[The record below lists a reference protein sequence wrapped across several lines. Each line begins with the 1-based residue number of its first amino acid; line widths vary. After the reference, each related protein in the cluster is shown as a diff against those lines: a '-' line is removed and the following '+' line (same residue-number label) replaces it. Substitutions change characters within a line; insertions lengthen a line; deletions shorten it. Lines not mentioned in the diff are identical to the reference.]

1 MFFLNRLRESR
12 RNAEASER
20 RKLRERGAA
29 ALEFALVAPFF
40 FLVVFGGIEI
50 GLMFRS
56 HLALE
61 NMSRTAARV
70 ASVQRDAP
78 GADQAIL
85 ENINR
90 QSEILSGDVT
100 KVVIFAAETLDSG
113 LSPDCDLATASRLYE
128 CNVYKID
135 DGTGVQGILDDLGSY
150 PAGLTATERAEW
162 KNLGIYIEYDYQF
175 ATGFFD
181 SITLSTTSVEVI
193 ELDL

>member
-12 RNAEASER
+12 RNGEASER

-70 ASVQRDAP
+70 ASVQRNAP

-85 ENINR
+85 ENINA
-90 QSEILSGDVT
+90 QAEILSGDIT
-100 KVVIFAAETLDSG
+100 KVIIFSAETLDAD
-113 LSPDCDLATASRLYE
+113 LSPDCELATASRANE
-128 CNVYKID
+128 CNVYLVD
-135 DGTGVQGILDDLGSY
+135 DRGVQGVLDDGVWE
-150 PAGLTATERAEW
+150 AGLTATERGAW
-162 KNLGIYIEYDYQF
+162 QNLGIYIEYDYQY

-181 SITLSTTSVEVI
+181 SITLSTTSVEVV

>member
-1 MFFLNRLRESR
+1 MYFLNRLRESR

-70 ASVQRDAP
+70 ASVQRNAP

-90 QSEILSGDVT
+90 QSEILSGDVK
-100 KVVIFAAETLDSG
+100 KVIIFAAETLDAD
-113 LSPDCDLATASRLYE
+113 LSPDCELATASRANE
-128 CNVYKID
+128 CNVYIVD
-135 DGTGVQGILDDLGSY
+135 DRGVQGVLDDGVWE
-150 PAGLTATERAEW
+150 AGLTAAERGAW
-162 KNLGIYIEYDYQF
+162 QNLGIYIEYDYQY

-181 SITLSTTSVEVI
+181 TITLSTTSVEVV

>member
-70 ASVQRDAP
+70 ASVQRNAP

-85 ENINR
+85 ENINK

-100 KVVIFAAETLDSG
+100 KVIIFAAETLDAG
-113 LSPDCDLATASRLYE
+113 LSPDCELATASRANE
-128 CNVYKID
+128 CNVYIVD
-135 DGTGVQGILDDLGSY
+135 SRGVQGVLDDGVY
-150 PAGLTATERAEW
+150 EAGLTATERAAW
-162 KNLGIYIEYDYQF
+162 QNLGIYIEYDYQY

-181 SITLSTTSVEVI
+181 SITLSTTSVEVV